1 MFLFADEQVPNSY
14 SAEQIADFQAG
25 LAISG
30 VKEYILIKEADAIA
44 VEYGYERNLNNEF
57 ENPVTVL
64 FVGVGFASSQAFV
77 VQYTKVNF
85 VMHYNS

>member
-64 FVGVGFASSQAFV
+64 FVGRWVRIVSSLRGSIHQSEFRDAL
-77 VQYTKVNF
+77 
-85 VMHYNS
+85 